1 MYLLILITK
10 NTLRHPLRTALTL
23 LGLVIAILS
32 FGFLQTVVNAW
43 YAGANAASSTTLVTR
58 NATSLVFS
66 LPISYRAKIR
76 AVEGVEAV
84 GNANW
89 FGAIYQDPKNF
100 FAQFAISGASYLDI
114 YPDYLLSAEE
124 RTAFLRDRK
133 GCIVGRK
140 LADQYGFKVGDVV
153 PLRGTIFPGNW
164 EFVVR
169 GIYDGKQPTTN
180 TSQFF
185 FHWDYLNETLSKT
198 AKRRANLTGVFV
210 IKIANAN
217 EAASVSNAVDE
228 LFKNSLAETLTETE
242 KAFQL
247 GFVSM
252 SEAIVAAIRVVS
264 MVVIVIIVAVMAN
277 TMAMS
282 ARERMGEY
290 ATLKALGF
298 GPGFLAGLILGESL
312 FLSMVGGLIGI
323 LALFPAAQLFGAAVG
338 TVFPVF
344 EVAPETV
351 LWQMAAA
358 LTIGVFAALLPT
370 ARAVQVNIVEGLRS
384 IA

>member
-1 MYLLILITK
+1 MYLLKLITK
-10 NTLRHPLRTALTL
+10 NTTRHPLRTVLTL
-23 LGLVIAILS
+23 LGLVIAIFA

-43 YAGANAASSTTLVTR
+43 YAGANAASSTTMVTR

-66 LPISYRAKIR
+66 LPISYGAKIR
-76 AVEGVEAV
+76 AVEGVQGV

-89 FGAIYQDPKNF
+89 FGGIYQDPKNF

-114 YPDYLLSAEE
+114 YPDYLLPPEQRS
-124 RTAFLRDRK
+124 AFLRDRK

-140 LADQYGFKVGDVV
+140 LADQFGFKVGDIV
-153 PLRGTIFPGNW
+153 PIRGTIFPGNW

-198 AKRRANLTGVFV
+198 AKRRANFTGVFV
-210 IKIANAN
+210 IKIAHADD
-217 EAASVSNAVDE
+217 AASISNTIDA

-264 MVVIVIIVAVMAN
+264 LVVIVIIVAVMAN

-298 GPGFLAGLILGESL
+298 GPGFLAALIFGESL
-312 FLSMVGGLIGI
+312 FLALVGGVIGVG
-323 LALFPAAQLFGAAVG
+323 LLFPAAKGFSAAVG

-344 EVAPETV
+344 EVAPDTA

-358 LTIGVFAALLPT
+358 LGIGVLAAILP
-370 ARAVQVNIVEGLRS
+370 AVRAVQVNIVEGLRS

>member
-1 MYLLILITK
+1 MYLLKLITK
-10 NTLRHPLRTALTL
+10 NTTRHPLRTLLTL
-23 LGLVIAILS
+23 LGLVIAIFA

-66 LPISYRAKIR
+66 LPINYAAKIR
-76 AVEGVEAV
+76 AVDGVESV

-89 FGAIYQDPKNF
+89 FGGVYQDPKNF

-114 YPDYLLSAEE
+114 YPDYLLPLEQ
-124 RTAFLRDRK
+124 RQAFLRDRK

-140 LADQYGFKVGDVV
+140 LAEQFGFKVGDVV
-153 PLRGTIFPGNW
+153 PIRGTIFPGNW

-185 FHWDYLNETLSKT
+185 FHWDYLNETLKKT
-198 AKRRANLTGVFV
+198 AKRRANYTGVFV
-210 IKIANAN
+210 IKIAHGD
-217 EAASVSNAVDE
+217 EAASVSNAIDAV
-228 LFKNSLAETLTETE
+228 FKNSLAETLTETE

-252 SEAIVAAIRVVS
+252 SEAIVAAIKLVS
-264 MVVIVIIVAVMAN
+264 LVVIVIIVAVMAN

-298 GPGFLAGLILGESL
+298 GPGYLAALIIGESL
-312 FLSMVGGLIGI
+312 FLALLGGVIGI
-323 LALFPAAQLFGAAVG
+323 ALLFPAAKIFSAAVG

-344 EVAPETV
+344 EVAPDTA
-351 LWQMAAA
+351 LWQALAA
-358 LTIGVFAALLPT
+358 LAIGLLAAILPT
-370 ARAVQVNIVEGLRS
+370 ARAMQVNIVEGLRS

>member
-1 MYLLILITK
+1 M
-10 NTLRHPLRTALTL
+10 H
-23 LGLVIAILS
+23 
-32 FGFLQTVVNAW
+32 FLNQ
-43 YAGANAASSTTLVTR
+43 
-58 NATSLVFS
+58 
-66 LPISYRAKIR
+66 K
-76 AVEGVEAV
+76 
-84 GNANW
+84 
-89 FGAIYQDPKNF
+89 
-100 FAQFAISGASYLDI
+100 
-114 YPDYLLSAEE
+114 
-124 RTAFLRDRK
+124 
-133 GCIVGRK
+133 
-140 LADQYGFKVGDVV
+140 
-153 PLRGTIFPGNW
+153 
-164 EFVVR
+164 
-169 GIYDGKQPTTN
+169 
-180 TSQFF
+180 FF

-338 TVFPVF
+338 TVFPVV